1 MHRPHVLIL
10 GAGFAGLGAAE
21 KLKKAAVDVTLIDK
35 NNYHTFQPLLYQ
47 VATNL
52 LDVDIVGSPIRDA
65 VLKQDNLAF
74 HQASIS
80 RIDLRNRIA
89 VCAEMEPLSYDYLVI
104 ALGAKVNF
112 FGVKGA
118 SEYAF
123 PLYTL
128 ADATRLKKQILT
140 RFEIADKDPSQIDN
154 GALNFV
160 IVGGGPT
167 GVEISGALAS
177 FINHDLIN
185 DYPDLAVDRSRII
198 LVDGGTELLRMF
210 KDNSQVYTKNKLEE
224 IGVEVMLGQRVNE
237 ITSASVIFQTGE
249 QIKTHTLIWAGGLQ
263 ASPLVENLG
272 VELAAG
278 NRLPVGP
285 DLLLLG
291 HPNVYVAG
299 DIAMITDGK
308 TAESLPQLGSVA
320 IQAGH
325 HVGESIARQEKGKS
339 VKPFKYRDKGTM
351 ATIAKGA
358 AVLQMPHGP
367 TLTGEAAWLSW
378 GAVHLA
384 LLGGGGNRASALV
397 KYGFTLFSGKRSS
410 RIIVDEDAE

>member
-52 LDVDIVGSPIRDA
+52 LGADIVGSPIRD
-65 VLKQDNLAF
+65 VVHKQDNLTF
-74 HQASIS
+74 HQTAVTQ
-80 RIDLRNRIA
+80 IDLSNRTVA
-89 VCAEMEPLSYDYLVI
+89 CKDMEPLLYDYLVL
-104 ALGAKVNF
+104 ALGAQVNF

-118 SEYAF
+118 VENAF

-128 ADATRLKKQILT
+128 IDATLLKKQILT
-140 RFEIADKDPSQIDN
+140 RFEAADKDPTQFED

-167 GVEISGALAS
+167 GVEISGALAQ
-177 FINHDLIN
+177 FIFHDLVE
-185 DYPDLAVDRSRII
+185 DYPDLRVDKSRII
-198 LVDGGTELLRMF
+198 LVDGGPALLRMF
-210 KDNSQVYTKNKLEE
+210 KDKSQVYTKKKLEKL
-224 IGVEVMLGQRVNE
+224 GVEIWLGQRVEEVTPTN
-237 ITSASVIFQTGE
+237 ITLHTGE
-249 QIKTHTLIWAGGLQ
+249 QLRTHTLIWAGGLQ
-263 ASPLVENLG
+263 ANPLVKDLH
-272 VELAAG
+272 VALAPG

-285 DLLLLG
+285 DLTLSG
-291 HPNVYVAG
+291 YPEVFVAG

-308 TAESLPQLGSVA
+308 TAKTLPQLGSVA
-320 IQAGH
+320 IQAGQ

-339 VKPFKYRDKGTM
+339 TKPFKYLDKGIM
-351 ATIAKGA
+351 ANIAKGA

-367 TLTGEAAWLSW
+367 TLTGEAAFLSW

-384 LLGGGGNRASALV
+384 LLGGGGHRASALV
-397 KYGFTLFSGKRSS
+397 KYGFTLFSGSRSS
-410 RIIVDEDAE
+410 RIVIDEDFD